1 MNTQKTQTP
10 NNDFWEN
17 VRESL
22 VSGIRDLR
30 DRGDDLARLGRLRMD
45 LIQAQRRLRNAY
57 EVLGEAAHSNLKQAL
72 SVESTDPRFTAL
84 CERVNYYTDEVARL
98 QKDLKMEPRRPE

>member
-1 MNTQKTQTP
+1 MNAQKSQTKP
-10 NNDFWEN
+10 VDFWEN

-22 VSGIRDLR
+22 ISGISDLR

-57 EVLGEAAHSNLKQAL
+57 EAIGEAAHDCLKKEL
-72 SVESTDPRFTAL
+72 PVESKDPRFTEL
-84 CERVNYYTDEVARL
+84 CERVNYYSDEVARL
-98 QKDLKMEPRRPE
+98 QKELKTDPRRAG

>member
-1 MNTQKTQTP
+1 MNTQKSQTQP
-10 NNDFWEN
+10 VDFWEN

-57 EVLGEAAHSNLKQAL
+57 EALGEAAHGSLKKEL
-72 SVESTDPRFTAL
+72 SVEAADPRFIEL
-84 CERVNYYTDEVARL
+84 CERVNYYMDEVARL

>member
-1 MNTQKTQTP
+1 MNTQKSQTQP
-10 NNDFWEN
+10 NDFWEN

-22 VSGIRDLR
+22 VSGVRDLR

-57 EVLGEAAHSNLKQAL
+57 ESLGEAAHDCLKKEL
-72 SVESTDPRFTAL
+72 SVECSDPRFMEL
-84 CERVNYYTDEVARL
+84 CERVNYYTDEIARL
-98 QKDLKMEPRRPE
+98 QRDLKTEPHRAE

>member
-1 MNTQKTQTP
+1 MNTQKSQTQST
-10 NNDFWEN
+10 DFWEN

-57 EVLGEAAHSNLKQAL
+57 ESLGEAAHDRLKKEQ
-72 SVESTDPRFTAL
+72 SVESTDPRFAEL
-84 CERVNYYTDEVARL
+84 CERVNYYTDEIARL
-98 QKDLKMEPRRPE
+98 QKDLKMEPRRSE